1 MEEKTW
7 RACLRITYVIIV
19 YIMINLH
26 VPANYFVV
34 VVVD

>member
-1 MEEKTW
+1 MEKKTCT
-7 RACLRITYVIIV
+7 ACLRITYVIIV
-19 YIMINLH
+19 YSMINLH